1 MPKKIIVILGPNASG
16 KTSLSI
22 KLALWL
28 KKAEI
33 ISADSRQVYKGLD
46 LGTGKITKEEM
57 KGVPHHLI
65 DVASP
70 KRKFSAASYKKL
82 ALKKIREIHRKN
94 KIPIIVGGTAFYIES
109 LTENIELP
117 EVKPDWKLRE
127 KLEKK
132 SAEELFLMLQKKD
145 KRRANEIDRKNK
157 RRLIRALEIITKTG
171 KPVPLKKEGPL
182 FEAIFIGVKKEEPQ
196 KAIAKRLKE
205 RLKEG
210 MVEEVKNL
218 NLSWKRLE
226 EFGLE
231 YRYIAYYLQNKM
243 SYEEMVEKLQKEI
256 EKFSKR
262 QMTWFKKDKRIRWVK
277 SFKEAKEVISNNL
290 L

>member
-1 MPKKIIVILGPNASG
+1 MAKKIIVILGPNASG

-28 KKAEI
+28 KRAEI

-46 LGTGKITKEEM
+46 IGAGKITKEEM

-70 KRKFSAASYKKL
+70 KRKFSAANYKKL
-82 ALKKIREIHRKN
+82 ALEKIREIHRKD
-94 KIPIIVGGTAFYIES
+94 KIPIIVGGTAFYIET
-109 LTENIELP
+109 LTENVELP

-132 SAEELFLMLQKKD
+132 SPEELFSMLQKKD
-145 KRRANEIDRKNK
+145 KRRAKEIDKKNK

-171 KPVPLKKEGPL
+171 RPVPLKKEEPL
-182 FEAIFIGVKKEEPQ
+182 FEAVFIGIKKEEPE
-196 KAIAKRLKE
+196 KTIAKRLKK

-226 EFGLE
+226 ELGLE
-231 YRYIAYYLQNKM
+231 YRYVAYYLQDKM
-243 SYEEMVEKLQKEI
+243 NYEEMVEKLQKEI

-277 SFKEAKEVISNNL
+277 SFKEAKEIISNNL
-290 L
+290 S